1 MVEQKQFQR
10 IIDNLAFSKLIGTFR
25 LATAPSRFVVITMA
39 VVAVSLIGGILD
51 ICSMP
56 ASGDAKEIGEYRFVD
71 RQQVLPDGLSGVYPA
86 SPRKT
91 MAAIER
97 YKHSQHKGVFSTL
110 WNFCAARFNNATVA
124 LITADIGAVFT
135 NIWLSVVAVFWAV
148 RYHAIYSIIFLLTAG
163 PVFCVAAGAVCR
175 SAALEFTRGEKP
187 GVFETLTFAK
197 TNIRGL
203 LTAPLLAVG
212 IVLVLSLFVSVLG
225 FIGNLPWLG
234 EIIIGLGLPLA
245 LLFGLLTVIVMIGC
259 FAGLGFLFP
268 VIAFE
273 VSDGFD
279 AISRAISYIFIKPGA
294 MILYTLIAVIIGTIT
309 YLFVRTVAFLVLIV
323 TYLLLEFGMFSG
335 EDKLSA
341 IWPQPQFRDLLG
353 TETGVSLNFSQT
365 ISTFCIHLN
374 VLFIIAIV
382 LAFVISFYLCANTI
396 IYALLREKVDGVPI
410 DKIRIPFDEID
421 TDTVSGTDTEC

>member
-10 IIDNLAFSKLIGTFR
+10 LMDNFFSSKLIGAFR
-25 LATAPSRFVVITMA
+25 LAVAPARLVIITMA
-39 VVAVSLIGGILD
+39 VVVVSLIGGVLD

-56 ASGDAKEIGEYRFVD
+56 GSDDARGQVEYRFD
-71 RQQVLPDGLSGVYPA
+71 DHQQITPEGLPGVYPA

-91 MAAIER
+91 MAAIEI
-97 YKHSQHKGVFSTL
+97 YKHSSPKGVFSTL
-110 WNFCAARFNNATVA
+110 WNFCAARFNDATFA
-124 LITADIGAVFT
+124 LITADIGAFFT

-148 RYHAIYSIIFLLTAG
+148 RYHTVYSIIFFFTAG

-187 GVFETLTFAK
+187 GLIETLTFAK

-203 LTAPLLAVG
+203 LTGPLLAVG
-212 IVLVLSLFVSVLG
+212 LILVLSLFVSVLG

-234 EIIIGLGLPLA
+234 EIIMGLGLPIA
-245 LLFGLLTVIVMIGC
+245 LLFGSLTVVVAIGC
-259 FAGLGFLFP
+259 FAGSGFLFP

-279 AISRAISYIFIKPGA
+279 AISRAISYIFIRPGA
-294 MILYTLIAVIIGTIT
+294 MMLYTLIATVEGTIT

-323 TYLLLEFGMFSG
+323 TYLLLEFGLFFAD
-335 EDKLSA
+335 DKLSA
-341 IWPQPQFRDLLG
+341 IWSQPQFRDLMG
-353 TETGVSLNFSQT
+353 KSTGAVLNFSQT

-374 VLFIIAIV
+374 ILFIIAV
-382 LAFVISFYLCANTI
+382 VFAFVISFYLCANTI
-396 IYALLREKVDGVPI
+396 IYALLRKKVDGVPL
-410 DKIRIPFDEID
+410 DKICVSFDEADTAAD
-421 TDTVSGTDTEC
+421 TDLC

>member
-10 IIDNLAFSKLIGTFR
+10 IIENLAFNKLIGAFR
-25 LATAPSRFVVITMA
+25 LAIAPSRFVIITMA

-51 ICSMP
+51 ILSVP
-56 ASGDAKEIGEYRFVD
+56 ASSNAREIGDYRFVD
-71 RQQVLPDGLSGVYPA
+71 RQQVLPDGLYGVYPA

-91 MAAIER
+91 MAAIEQ
-97 YKHSQHKGVFSTL
+97 YKHSRDKGVFATL
-110 WNFCAARFNNATVA
+110 WNFCEARFNNATVA

-135 NIWLSVVAVFWAV
+135 NIWLSAVAVFWAV
-148 RYHAIYSIIFLLTAG
+148 RYHTIYSIIFLLTAG

-187 GVFETLTFAK
+187 GVLETLNFAK

-203 LTAPLLAVG
+203 LTAPLLAIG
-212 IVLVLSLFVSVLG
+212 IVLVLTLFVFVLG
-225 FIGNLPWLG
+225 LIGNLPWLG
-234 EIIIGLGLPLA
+234 EIIVGLGLPLA
-245 LLFGLLTVIVMIGC
+245 LLFGMLTVVIMIGC

-279 AISRAISYIFIKPGA
+279 AISRAISYVFIRPGA
-294 MILYTLIAVIIGTIT
+294 MILYTLIAMIIGTIT

-335 EDKLSA
+335 TDKLSA
-341 IWPQPQFRDLLG
+341 IWPQPEFRDLLG
-353 TETGVSLNFSQT
+353 TETDVSLNFSQT

-382 LAFVISFYLCANTI
+382 FAFVVSFYLCTNTI

-410 DKIRIPFDEID
+410 DTIRIPFDEFDTNIVSD
-421 TDTVSGTDTEC
+421 TDTE

>member
-10 IIDNLAFSKLIGTFR
+10 MMDNFFSSKLIGAFR
-25 LATAPSRFVVITMA
+25 LAIAPARLVTITMA
-39 VVAVSLIGGILD
+39 VVAVSFIGGVLD

-56 ASGDAKEIGEYRFVD
+56 GSNGDGGQVEYSFD
-71 RQQVLPDGLSGVYPA
+71 DHQQITPEGLPGVYPA

-91 MAAIER
+91 MAAIEI
-97 YKHSQHKGVFSTL
+97 YKHSSPKGVFSTL
-110 WNFCAARFNNATVA
+110 WNFCAARFNDATFA

-148 RYHAIYSIIFLLTAG
+148 RYHTIYSIIFLLMAG
-163 PVFCVAAGAVCR
+163 PVFCIVAGAVCR
-175 SAALEFTRGEKP
+175 SAALEITRGEKP
-187 GVFETLTFAK
+187 GLIETLIFAK
-197 TNIRGL
+197 KNIRGL
-203 LTAPLLAVG
+203 VTAPLLAVG

-225 FIGNLPWLG
+225 FIGNIPWLG
-234 EIIIGLGLPLA
+234 VGEILMGLGLPIA
-245 LLFGLLTVIVMIGC
+245 LLFGLLTVVVVIGC

-279 AISRAISYIFIKPGA
+279 AISRAISYIFIRPGA
-294 MILYTLIAVIIGTIT
+294 MMLYTLIATVEGTIA

-323 TYLLLEFGMFSG
+323 TYFLLEFGLFG
-335 EDKLSA
+335 GADKLSA
-341 IWPQPQFRDLLG
+341 IWPQPQFRDLMG
-353 TETGVSLNFSQT
+353 KSTGAVLSFPQT

-382 LAFVISFYLCANTI
+382 LAFVISFYLCANTV
-396 IYALLREKVDGVPI
+396 IYALLRKKVDGVPI
-410 DKIRIPFDEID
+410 DKICVSFDEVDTAVD
-421 TDTVSGTDTEC
+421 TDSS